1 MDLAADSDFALC
13 RTHFDMALVGQL
25 FKFRD
30 RMTKVLVTMTDS
42 KCMVVIG
49 GESILANLSDPD
61 DL

>member
-1 MDLAADSDFALC
+1 MDLAAVFALC

-30 RMTKVLVTMTDS
+30 RMTKVLMTMTDS
-42 KCMVVIG
+42 KWVVVIG
-49 GESILANLSDPD
+49 CESILANLSDLD